1 MFLFLISLPAFR
13 PFYDFFFTQN
23 NGVGERVPPAL
34 PLDPPLQVDKYKE
47 ITGLDVYSLDI
58 SNIKH

>member
-1 MFLFLISLPAFR
+1 MCKVRF
-13 PFYDFFFTQN
+13 N
-23 NGVGERVPPAL
+23 VGGGWWGEGSPAL

-47 ITGLDVYSLDI
+47 IIGLDVYSLDI

>member
-13 PFYDFFFTQN
+13 PFYEFFLPKIM
-23 NGVGERVPPAL
+23 GGGGRVPPAL
-34 PLDPPLQVDKYKE
+34 PLDLPLQVDKYKE